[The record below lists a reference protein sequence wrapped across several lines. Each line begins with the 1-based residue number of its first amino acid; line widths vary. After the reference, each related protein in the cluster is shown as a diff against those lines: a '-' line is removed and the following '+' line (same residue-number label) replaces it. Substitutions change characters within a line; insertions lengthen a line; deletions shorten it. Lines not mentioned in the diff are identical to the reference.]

1 MFNAHSRHIY
11 KLEDLS
17 YIMMSEVIGVFVLVH
32 KVIYKD
38 NIIYYWI
45 ALQWFRAFQLVMWLF
60 PWCCP
65 LKLSSLTFRLNVHV
79 S

>member
-1 MFNAHSRHIY
+1 MHTAGIYIY

-38 NIIYYWI
+38 NIIYY
-45 ALQWFRAFQLVMWLF
+45 
-60 PWCCP
+60 
-65 LKLSSLTFRLNVHV
+65 
-79 S
+79 